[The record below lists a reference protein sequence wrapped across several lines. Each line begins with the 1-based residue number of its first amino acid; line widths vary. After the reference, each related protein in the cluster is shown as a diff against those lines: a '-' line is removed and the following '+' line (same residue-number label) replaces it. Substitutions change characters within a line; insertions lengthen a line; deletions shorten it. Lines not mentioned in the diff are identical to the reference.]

1 MFVKHELQ
9 KPLYVKLF
17 NTGELEKRAERLNRR
32 LERCDICPRECGVNR
47 LKGELGHC
55 NSGKEPV
62 VASFCDHHGEEPSL
76 SGSRG
81 SGTIFF
87 GNCNLRCVFCQNY
100 QISQNPAAQQK
111 NRIGIEELAGFM
123 IRLQE
128 IGCHNI
134 NLVSPTHFVPQ
145 IISALLLAVEQGL
158 TLPIVYNTN
167 SYDSLDT
174 LKELEGVISIYLPD
188 IKYADDVNTLR
199 YSGVENYTE
208 HAGRAIK
215 EMFRQVGALATDS
228 LGIAERGV
236 LVRHLVLPG
245 GVAGSRSSLQWLA
258 ENIGP
263 EVGLSLMSQYHPCHR
278 AMEYPEIAR
287 PVTRQ
292 EYMEVLKEAKRLG
305 FTKMFAQ
312 QIQSNR
318 LYLPDFDCEEPFG
331 G

>member
-1 MFVKHELQ
+1 MKHELQ

-47 LKGELGHC
+47 LKGELGYC

-111 NRIGIEELAGFM
+111 NRTGIEELAGFM

-174 LKELEGVISIYLPD
+174 LKELEGVISIYRP
-188 IKYADDVNTLR
+188 ISN
-199 YSGVENYTE
+199 
-208 HAGRAIK
+208 
-215 EMFRQVGALATDS
+215 M
-228 LGIAERGV
+228 
-236 LVRHLVLPG
+236 
-245 GVAGSRSSLQWLA
+245 
-258 ENIGP
+258 
-263 EVGLSLMSQYHPCHR
+263 LM
-278 AMEYPEIAR
+278 M
-287 PVTRQ
+287 
-292 EYMEVLKEAKRLG
+292 
-305 FTKMFAQ
+305 
-312 QIQSNR
+312 
-318 LYLPDFDCEEPFG
+318 
-331 G
+331 